1 MKVVAVI
8 DRFEGNKAVLLLGD
22 EEIQVIWPR
31 KSLPVEVKEADILTI
46 DLQIDI
52 EATYEAKTE
61 AERLLKEI
69 VAKNEEGL

>member
-31 KSLPVEVKEADILTI
+31 KGLPVEVKEADILTI
-46 DLQIDI
+46 NLQIDA
-52 EATYEAKTE
+52 EATYAAKTE
-61 AERLLKEI
+61 AESLLKDI
-69 VAKNEEGL
+69 VEKNEKG